1 MFLEVDDE
9 KENFSFGELF
19 KNKHGVFR
27 LNKNSYTSPGKEY
40 LVSWQPTAQ
49 VASALAS
56 AVQIAPLAGTDILTI
71 SIETTNPLK
80 SSDIINQLMI
90 EYGEMTKEDKSE
102 EAALTL
108 AFVDT
113 SLKSVQH
120 EIDSIQK
127 EKTEY
132 QKANNLIDLDSQTQS
147 YLRQY

>member
-1 MFLEVDDE
+1 M
-9 KENFSFGELF
+9 
-19 KNKHGVFR
+19 
-27 LNKNSYTSPGKEY
+27 
-40 LVSWQPTAQ
+40 
-49 VASALAS
+49 
-56 AVQIAPLAGTDILTI
+56 
-71 SIETTNPLK
+71 
-80 SSDIINQLMI
+80 M

-132 QKANNLIDLDSQTQS
+132 QKANNLIDLADQTQS
-147 YLRQY
+147 YLNNIE